1 MKCVVCRNG
10 ETKDGVATI
19 TLERGCSVIVF
30 KSVPA
35 RICSVCGE
43 EYIDETVMERLM
55 LTADEAAKSG
65 VQFDVREFAA
75 A

>member
-1 MKCVVCRNG
+1 MKCVVCKNG
-10 ETKDGVATI
+10 ETKDGSTTV
-19 TLERGCSVIVF
+19 TLERGSAIIVV

-35 RICSVCGE
+35 RVCDICGE
-43 EYIDETVMERLM
+43 EYVDEAVMEHLM
-55 LTADEAAKSG
+55 KTADEAAKSG